1 LKPLVIFLAIIT
13 VGFGALA
20 LITSATRSTDR
31 IFVVVDSSFAM
42 TEVWSDVDDELRAI
56 NDRDHAEFAL
66 ATEKE
71 FVHSW
76 QADLRLSGVVPFAP
90 CTFEGIEAHAAVAE
104 ADELILITT
113 AASCDPAAF
122 TDWDVILLEP

>member
-1 LKPLVIFLAIIT
+1 MKPLVIFLVIVT

-20 LITSATRSTDR
+20 LVTNATRSTDR
-31 IFVVVDSSFAM
+31 VFVVVDSSFPM

-56 NDRDHAEFAL
+56 GDRDHSEFAL

-76 QADLRLSGVVPFAP
+76 QADLRLGGVVPFAP

-113 AASCDPAAF
+113 AASCDPSSL
-122 TDWDVILLEP
+122 TDWEIIQLGP